1 MDSSVELSIAAD
13 DSAADEIVALLSTIG
28 FQGFW
33 DDNGIIRAYMD
44 LARWNEATMASA
56 RETLLTYAAQKG
68 IPRPDLTVRTIA
80 PRNWNA
86 EWEES
91 IQPVQVSPRIVIAPS
106 WQSVKPTPGTLVLTI
121 DPKMSFGTGH
131 HETTR
136 LILSLMEPR
145 ITAGSTMLD
154 FGTGTGVLAIAAVKL
169 GAKRA
174 IGVDTDEWSY
184 DNAIENTVANAVEQ
198 AVSICRGDL
207 RAAPQGP
214 YDIVAANI
222 QRSVVEPVLRDLA
235 DRVAPGGALL
245 ISGILCSEAN
255 SLREAFRRS
264 DLRVE
269 EERVENEWI
278 AFALRHA

>member
-13 DSAADEIVALLSTIG
+13 ENAADEIVALLSTIG

-44 LARWNEATMASA
+44 LASWNEATMASA
-56 RETLLTYAAQKG
+56 REMLLAYAVQKG
-68 IPRPDLTVRTIA
+68 IPRPDLTIRIIA

-86 EWEES
+86 EWEAS
-91 IQPVQVSPRIVIAPS
+91 IQPVQVSPHVVIAPS
-106 WQSVKPTPGTLVLTI
+106 WRSVKPTPGMLVLTI

-136 LILSLMEPR
+136 LILTLMEPR
-145 ITAGSTMLD
+145 ITAVSTMLD

-169 GAKRA
+169 GAQRA

-184 DNAIENTVANAVEQ
+184 ENAMENVVTNAVEQ
-198 AVSICRGDL
+198 TVSIYRGDL

-222 QRSVVEPVLRDLA
+222 QRSVIEPVLRDLA
-235 DRVAPGGALL
+235 TRLTPKGTLL
-245 ISGILCSEAN
+245 VSGILCSEADA
-255 SLREAFRRS
+255 LREAFHRS
-264 DLRVE
+264 DLRIE